1 MKLLLVEDERRMAEA
16 EAEVFRQEN
25 YDVDVCYDGESGL
38 DAALSGIY
46 DAVILDVMLPKRDGF
61 SVIREIRREGL
72 RTPVLMLTAKS
83 ELADKVS
90 GLDAGADDYLT
101 KPFMVEELLAR
112 VRALCRRNMPAMSAE
127 DGRLHAG
134 DLILDIASATLLCST
149 TGQEIR
155 LGEKELH
162 LMEYLMEK
170 KGSIVPR
177 EKLALKVWGYESNA
191 EYNNVEVYIS
201 FTRKKLAFIGSGMEI
216 KAVRGLGYELRK
228 QNV

>member
-1 MKLLLVEDERRMAEA
+1 MKLLLVEDELRMAEA
-16 EAEVFRQEN
+16 VAEVLRQEN

-38 DAALSGIY
+38 DAILSGIY
-46 DAVILDVMLPKRDGF
+46 DAVILDVMLPKLDGF
-61 SVIREIRREGL
+61 SVIRQVRQENV

-83 ELADKVS
+83 ELSDKVS

-112 VRALCRRNMPAMSAE
+112 VRALCRRNMPAA
-127 DGRLHAG
+127 DGRLRAG
-134 DLILDIASATLLCST
+134 DLTLDSSTAIMACTL

-162 LMEYLMEK
+162 LMEYLITKQGM
-170 KGSIVPR
+170 IVSR
-177 EKLALKVWGYESNA
+177 EKLALKVWGYENSA

-201 FTRKKLAFIGSGMEI
+201 FTRKKLAFIGSKMEI
-216 KAVRGLGYELRK
+216 KAVRGLGYELRG
-228 QNV
+228 

>member
-16 EAEVFRQEN
+16 VAEVLRQEH

-38 DAALSGIY
+38 DAILSGVY
-46 DAVILDVMLPKRDGF
+46 DAVILDVMLPKRDGL
-61 SVIREIRREGL
+61 SVIRAVRQANL

-83 ELADKVS
+83 ELTDKVS

-112 VRALCRRNMPAMSAE
+112 VRALCRRNAPAA
-127 DGRLHAG
+127 DGRLRVG
-134 DLILDIASATLLCST
+134 DVTLDTGTATLACTS

-162 LMEYLMEK
+162 LMEYLITK
-170 KGSIVPR
+170 QGSIVPR
-177 EKLALKVWGYESNA
+177 EKLALKVWGYESDA

-201 FTRKKLAFIGSGMEI
+201 FTRKKLAFIGSKMEI
-216 KAVRGLGYELRK
+216 KAVRGLGYEFRER
-228 QNV
+228 Q

>member
-16 EAEVFRQEN
+16 VAEVFRQEH

-38 DAALSGIY
+38 DAILSEIY
-46 DAVILDVMLPKRDGF
+46 DVVILDVMLPKRDGF
-61 SVIREIRREGL
+61 SVIRQVRRENV

-83 ELADKVS
+83 ELSDKVG

-112 VRALCRRNMPAMSAE
+112 VRALCRRNAPTA
-127 DGRLHAG
+127 DGRLHVG
-134 DLILDIASATLLCST
+134 DLALDTATATLVCTT

-162 LMEYLMEK
+162 LMEYLITK
-170 KGSIVPR
+170 HGSIVPR
-177 EKLALKVWGYESNA
+177 EKLALKVWGYENDA

-201 FTRKKLAFIGSGMEI
+201 FTRKKLAFIGSKMEI
-216 KAVRGLGYELRK
+216 KAVRGLGYQLRG
-228 QNV
+228 

>member
-1 MKLLLVEDERRMAEA
+1 MKLLLIEDERRMAEA
-16 EAEVFRQEN
+16 VAEVLRQEN

-38 DAALSGIY
+38 DAILSGIY
-46 DAVILDVMLPKRDGF
+46 DAVILDVMLPKLDGF
-61 SVIREIRREGL
+61 SVIRQVRQENI

-83 ELADKVS
+83 ELADKVK

-112 VRALCRRNMPAMSAE
+112 VRALCRRNAPAA
-127 DGRLHAG
+127 DGRLRAG
-134 DLILDIASATLLCST
+134 DLTLDSSTAILSCTL

-162 LMEYLMEK
+162 LMEYLIAK
-170 KGSIVPR
+170 QGTIVSR
-177 EKLALKVWGYESNA
+177 EKLALKVWGYESSA

-201 FTRKKLAFIGSGMEI
+201 FCRKKLTFIGSKTEI
-216 KAVRGLGYELRK
+216 KAVRGLGYELRG
-228 QNV
+228 

>member
-16 EAEVFRQEN
+16 VAEVLRQEH
-25 YDVDVCYDGESGL
+25 YDVDVCYDGENGL
-38 DAALSGIY
+38 DAILSGVY
-46 DAVILDVMLPKRDGF
+46 DAVILDVMLPKRDGL
-61 SVIREIRREGL
+61 SVIRAVRQENL

-83 ELADKVS
+83 ELADKVN

-112 VRALCRRNMPAMSAE
+112 VRALCRRNAPAA
-127 DGRLHAG
+127 DGRLRAG
-134 DLILDIASATLLCST
+134 DVTLDTGTATLACTS

-162 LMEYLMEK
+162 LMEYLITK
-170 KGSIVPR
+170 QGSIVPR
-177 EKLALKVWGYESNA
+177 EKLALKVWGYESEA

-201 FTRKKLAFIGSGMEI
+201 FTRKKLAFIGSKMEI
-216 KAVRGLGYELRK
+216 KAVRGLGYEFRER
-228 QNV
+228 Q

>member
-16 EAEVFRQEN
+16 VAEVLRQEN

-38 DAALSGIY
+38 DAILSEVY
-46 DAVILDVMLPKRDGF
+46 DAVILDVMLPKLDGL
-61 SVIREIRREGL
+61 SVIHQVRRENV

-83 ELADKVS
+83 ELEDKVK

-112 VRALCRRNMPAMSAE
+112 VRALCRRNMPAA
-127 DGRLHAG
+127 DGKLRVG
-134 DLILDIASATLLCST
+134 DLTLDSGTAILSCTL
-149 TGQEIR
+149 TGQGIR

-162 LMEYLMEK
+162 LMEYLIANQ
-170 KGSIVPR
+170 GTIVSR
-177 EKLALKVWGYESNA
+177 EKLALKVWGYESSA

-201 FTRKKLAFIGSGMEI
+201 FTRKKLAFIGSRMEI
-216 KAVRGLGYELRK
+216 KAVRGLGYELRG
-228 QNV
+228 

>member
-16 EAEVFRQEN
+16 EAEVLRQEN

-61 SVIREIRREGL
+61 SIIREVRREGL

-112 VRALCRRNMPAMSAE
+112 VRALCRRNMPAMSVE

-134 DLILDIASATLLCST
+134 DLSLDIASAMLSCTA

-162 LMEYLMEK
+162 LMEFLIEK
-170 KGSIVPR
+170 QGTIVPR
-177 EKLALKVWGYESNA
+177 EKLALKVWGYENNA

-201 FTRKKLAFIGSGMEI
+201 FTRKKLAFIGSKMEI
-216 KAVRGLGYELRK
+216 KAVRGLGYELRG
-228 QNV
+228 

>member
-1 MKLLLVEDERRMAEA
+1 MKLLLIEDERRMAEA
-16 EAEVFRQEN
+16 VAEVLRQEN
-25 YDVDVCYDGESGL
+25 YDVDVCYDGERGL
-38 DAALSGIY
+38 DAILSGIY
-46 DAVILDVMLPKRDGF
+46 DAVILDVMLPKKDGF
-61 SVIREIRREGL
+61 SVIRQVRRENV

-83 ELADKVS
+83 ELADKVN

-112 VRALCRRNMPAMSAE
+112 VRALCRRNAPAA
-127 DGRLHAG
+127 DGRLRAG
-134 DLILDIASATLLCST
+134 DLMLDSSTAILSCTL

-162 LMEYLMEK
+162 LMEYLIAK
-170 KGSIVPR
+170 QGTIVSR

-201 FTRKKLAFIGSGMEI
+201 FTRKKLAFIGSKMEI
-216 KAVRGLGYELRK
+216 KAVRGLGYELRG
-228 QNV
+228 V

>member
-16 EAEVFRQEN
+16 VAEVLRQEN

-38 DAALSGIY
+38 DAILSGIY
-46 DAVILDVMLPKRDGF
+46 DAVILDVMLPKLDGF
-61 SVIREIRREGL
+61 SVIRQVRRENV

-112 VRALCRRNMPAMSAE
+112 VRALCRRNAPAA
-127 DGRLHAG
+127 DGRLRAG
-134 DLILDIASATLLCST
+134 DLTLDSSTAILSCTL

-162 LMEYLMEK
+162 LMEYLIAK
-170 KGSIVPR
+170 QGTIVSR
-177 EKLALKVWGYESNA
+177 EKLALKVWGYESSA

-201 FTRKKLAFIGSGMEI
+201 FTRKKLAFIGSKMEI
-216 KAVRGLGYELRK
+216 KAVRGLGYELRGA
-228 QNV
+228 

>member
-1 MKLLLVEDERRMAEA
+1 MKILLVEDERRMAEA
-16 EAEVFRQEN
+16 EAEVLRQEN
-25 YDVDVCYDGESGL
+25 YDVDVCYDGDSGL
-38 DAALSGIY
+38 DAILSGIY

-61 SVIREIRREGL
+61 SVIREARREGL

-101 KPFMVEELLAR
+101 KPFMVEEFLAR
-112 VRALCRRNMPAMSAE
+112 VRALCRRNMPAMSAG

-134 DLILDIASATLLCST
+134 DLSLDLATAMLSCT
-149 TGQEIR
+149 ATGQEIR

-162 LMEYLMEK
+162 LMEYLIEK
-170 KGSIVPR
+170 QGSIVPR
-177 EKLALKVWGYESNA
+177 EKIALKVWGYESNA

-216 KAVRGLGYELRK
+216 KAVRGLGYELRG
-228 QNV
+228 